1 MELNLEEALEAPVA
15 VSYRVEVPM
24 GRLERP
30 ELLELEPVAFT
41 GILQKADPGFVL
53 TGQFS
58 ASGVI
63 ACSRCLAPV
72 TFSSSGDVSWLFAP
86 THRRPSEEET
96 ELTANDLDVV
106 WYDEFIVPFDPLVEE
121 QLLLELP
128 MKPLCRPDCL
138 GLCPRC
144 GADRNSVPCDCRE
157 EVDERLA
164 KLKSLLA

>member
-15 VSYRVEVPM
+15 VSHRLEVPM

-30 ELLELEPVAFT
+30 ELLLLEPVAFAGT
-41 GILQKADPGFVL
+41 LQKADPGFVL
-53 TGQFS
+53 TGTFS
-58 ASGVI
+58 VAGEI

-72 TFSSSGDVSWLFAP
+72 AFSSSGEVSWLFAP
-86 THRRPSEEET
+86 VHRRPLEDET
-96 ELTANDLDVV
+96 ELTAGDLDVV
-106 WYDEFIVPFDPLVEE
+106 WYDEFVVPFDPLVEE

-128 MKPLCRPDCL
+128 MKPLCRPDCR

-144 GADRNSVPCDCRE
+144 GADRNSAPCGCRE
-157 EVDERLA
+157 EGDERLA

>member
-15 VSYRVEVPM
+15 VSHRLEVPT
-24 GRLERP
+24 GPLERP
-30 ELLELEPVAFT
+30 ELLSLEPVAFS
-41 GILQKADPGFVL
+41 GMLQKADPGFVL
-53 TGQFS
+53 TGEFS
-58 ASGVI
+58 VAGRI

-72 TFSSSGDVSWLFAP
+72 DFSRSGEVSWLFAP
-86 THRRPSEEET
+86 AHRRPSEGEL
-96 ELTANDLDVV
+96 ELTASDLDVV
-106 WYDEFIVPFDPLVEE
+106 WYEDFVVPFDPLVEE

-144 GADRNSVPCDCRE
+144 GTDRNSGPCDCRE
-157 EVDERLA
+157 EGDERLA

>member
-15 VSYRVEVPM
+15 VSYRLEVPT

-30 ELLELEPVAFT
+30 ELLVLEPVAFAGT
-41 GILQKADPGFVL
+41 LQKADPGFVL
-53 TGQFS
+53 TGTFS
-58 ASGVI
+58 VAGEI
-63 ACSRCLAPV
+63 ACSRCLVPV
-72 TFSSSGDVSWLFAP
+72 AFSSSGEVSWLFAP

-96 ELTANDLDVV
+96 ELTSSDLDVV
-106 WYDEFIVPFDPLVEE
+106 WYDDFVVPFDPLVEE

-144 GADRNSVPCDCRE
+144 GADRNSAPCDCRE
-157 EVDERLA
+157 EGDDRLA

>member
-15 VSYRVEVPM
+15 VSHRLEVPT

-30 ELLELEPVAFT
+30 ELLALEPVAFVGT
-41 GILQKADPGFVL
+41 LQKADPGFVL
-53 TGQFS
+53 TGEFS
-58 ASGVI
+58 VAGEI

-72 TFSSSGDVSWLFAP
+72 AFSGRTEVSWLFAP
-86 THRRPSEEET
+86 THRRPTEEET
-96 ELTANDLDVV
+96 ELTTSDLDVV
-106 WYDEFIVPFDPLVEE
+106 WYDEFVVPFDPLVEE

-128 MKPLCRPDCL
+128 MKPLCRPDCR

-144 GADRNSVPCDCRE
+144 GADRNSAPCDCRE
-157 EVDERLA
+157 EGDERLA

>member
-15 VSYRVEVPM
+15 VSYRLEVPM

-30 ELLELEPVAFT
+30 ELLVLEPVAFT
-41 GILQKADPGFVL
+41 GTLQKADPGFVL
-53 TGQFS
+53 SGEFS
-58 ASGVI
+58 VAGEI
-63 ACSRCLAPV
+63 ACSRCLTPV
-72 TFSSSGDVSWLFAP
+72 AFSGSSEVSWLFAP

-96 ELTANDLDVV
+96 ELTTSDLDVV
-106 WYDEFIVPFDPLVEE
+106 WYDGFVVPFDPLVEE

-144 GADRNSVPCDCRE
+144 GADRNSAPCGCQE
-157 EVDERLA
+157 AGDERLA

>member
-30 ELLELEPVAFT
+30 ELLVLEPVAFAGT
-41 GILQKADPGFVL
+41 LQEADPGFVL
-53 TGQFS
+53 TGTFS
-58 ASGVI
+58 VAGEI

-72 TFSSSGDVSWLFAP
+72 AFSSSGEVSWLFAP
-86 THRRPSEEET
+86 VHRRPLEDET
-96 ELTANDLDVV
+96 ELTAGDLDVV
-106 WYDEFIVPFDPLVEE
+106 WYDEFVVPFDPLVEE

-144 GADRNSVPCDCRE
+144 GADRNSAPCDCRE
-157 EVDERLA
+157 EGDDRLA

>member
-15 VSYRVEVPM
+15 VSYRLEVPM

-30 ELLELEPVAFT
+30 ELLVLAPVAFSGT
-41 GILQKADPGFVL
+41 LQKADPGFVL
-53 TGQFS
+53 TGEFS
-58 ASGVI
+58 VTGEI

-72 TFSSSGDVSWLFAP
+72 AFSGTTEVSWLFAP
-86 THRRPSEEET
+86 THRRPTEEET
-96 ELTANDLDVV
+96 ELTTSDLDVV
-106 WYDEFIVPFDPLVEE
+106 WYDEFVVPFDPLVEE

-128 MKPLCRPDCL
+128 MKPLCRPDCR
-138 GLCPRC
+138 GLCPHC

-157 EVDERLA
+157 EGDERLS

>member
-15 VSYRVEVPM
+15 VSHRLEVPI

-30 ELLELEPVAFT
+30 ELLALEPVAFAGT
-41 GILQKADPGFVL
+41 LQKADPGFVL
-53 TGQFS
+53 TGTFS
-58 ASGVI
+58 AAGEI

-72 TFSSSGDVSWLFAP
+72 PFSSTGEVSWLFAP
-86 THRRPSEEET
+86 AHRRPQEDET
-96 ELTANDLDVV
+96 ELAAGDLDVV
-106 WYDEFIVPFDPLVEE
+106 WYDEFVVPFDPLVEE

-144 GADRNSVPCDCRE
+144 GADRNTAPCDCRE
-157 EVDERLA
+157 EGDERLA